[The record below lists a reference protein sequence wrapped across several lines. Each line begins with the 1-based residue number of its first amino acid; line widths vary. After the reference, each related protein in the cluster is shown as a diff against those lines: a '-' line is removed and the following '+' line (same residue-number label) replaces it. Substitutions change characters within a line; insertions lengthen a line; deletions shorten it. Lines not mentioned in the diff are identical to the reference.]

1 MSLRF
6 KISQIVEQALFDKAK
21 GYYQTQNPL
30 GSEQDFITAPEISQI
45 FGEVIASYLLNFFSQ
60 RKQVFSLVE
69 MGAGRGFLYRDI
81 LQTIFNL
88 AKKNNILAQDFLNS
102 ASFDI
107 IEINPVLK
115 KIQQENLK
123 KFSDKISIN
132 WHQNFS
138 QFENKIHLQDA
149 RIFFISNELLDCF
162 AIDQFVKTDIGWC
175 ERLIEV
181 DDQENLSNPRFV
193 IDNFS
198 PKINQFVIEKL
209 GYEIA
214 NQAKINAV
222 FEYSKSLQDFY
233 FELCQCLKK
242 YRGIALNCDYGYNQY
257 SDFANTLQAVK
268 HHQKIPVLQAL
279 SGCDITGHV
288 DFFALDKIAHS
299 FKLSTSIVTQRQFLL
314 ELGGFQRCQ
323 NLSSQNPLQAQQI
336 SQAFERLVSPQEMG
350 ELFKFHVIWQ

>member
-1 MSLRF
+1 MIPLRF
-6 KISQIVEQALFDKAK
+6 KISQIIEQALFDSSK
-21 GYYQTQNPL
+21 GYYQSQNPL
-30 GSEQDFITAPEISQI
+30 GKDHDFITSPEISQI
-45 FGEVIASYLLNFFSQ
+45 FGEVIASYLLNYFAQQQMPFA
-60 RKQVFSLVE
+60 LVE
-69 MGAGRGFLYRDI
+69 MGAGRGVLYQDV
-81 LQTIFNL
+81 LQTIFKL
-88 AKKNNILAQDFLNS
+88 AKKNNLAQVFLDN

-115 KIQQENLK
+115 KIQQKNLQ
-123 KFSDKISIN
+123 KFSDKIVIT

-138 QFENKIHLQDA
+138 QFTSKINSSKR

-162 AIDQFVKTDIGWC
+162 AIDQYVKTDIGWC

-214 NQAKINAV
+214 IKAKNNAV
-222 FEYSKSLQDFY
+222 FEYSRSLQDFY
-233 FELCQCLKK
+233 SQLCQSLQD
-242 YRGIALNCDYGYNQY
+242 YQGIAINCDYGYSQY
-257 SDFANTLQAVK
+257 QDFANTLQAVK
-268 HHQKIPVLQAL
+268 KHQKIPILQAL
-279 SGCDITGHV
+279 NGCDITAHV

-299 FKLSTSIVTQRQFLL
+299 FKLSSSIVNQRQFLL

-323 NLSSQNPLQAQQI
+323 NLSSQNPHQAKQI
-336 SQAFERLVSPQEMG
+336 FQAFERLVSPQEMG
-350 ELFKFHVIWQ
+350 ELFKFHIIWQ